1 MKRFMVLALLLAT
14 PQCAFA
20 HAMLLKSEPAV
31 GDNVSPP
38 PTELVLHFSEGV
50 EPAFTTVIVTDGSG
64 GQVQSGAPAVATG
77 DQKILHV
84 PLKPLAAGEY
94 KVEWHATSV
103 DTHKTN
109 GHFGFSVKP

>member
-1 MKRFMVLALLLAT
+1 MKRFLLLAFLLGA
-14 PQCAFA
+14 PQFAHA

-31 GDNVSPP
+31 GDEVSPAP
-38 PTELVLHFSEGV
+38 AELVLHFSEGV
-50 EPAFTTVIVTDGSG
+50 EPAFSTVVVTDASG
-64 GQVQSGAPAVATG
+64 AQVQSGAPKVFAEDRKTLHIGLTPLVAG
-77 DQKILHV
+77 D
-84 PLKPLAAGEY
+84 Y

>member
-1 MKRFMVLALLLAT
+1 MRRLLVLALLLAT
-14 PQCAFA
+14 PQFACA

-31 GDNVSPP
+31 GDSVSPP

-50 EPAFTTVIVTDGSG
+50 EPAFSTVIVTDGSG
-64 GQVQSGAPAVATG
+64 APVHSGVPSVAAG
-77 DQKILHV
+77 DQKTLHV
-84 PLKPLAAGEY
+84 PLKLLGAGDY

-109 GHFGFSVKP
+109 GHFGFHVKP